1 VPLKNDWQNGDTFTP
16 AAANDMANLVNS
28 AVQLTTA
35 SEVMGIRTKTSTTYG
50 TGYVFG
56 TGSSF
61 GFAGSGSPAEIAGAF
76 GIYQEFGKADPGETI
91 HKTTQGGYCIAA
103 YFGPTD
109 DDVMEC
115 LSAITILSDTTSV
128 GGSGPYTQH
137 QRVAGFECGVQVF
150 GNNRIEP
157 DGIQESYASAAG
169 AKIRIAGTGFIDR
182 AYAYRA
188 AWDTS
193 STGTCREWAAFYQA
207 TSPGA
212 SATGPKYG
220 VYVIDPVVSETSVV
234 VGKGGSTGEFSVNRT
249 GGADS
254 FKSFMLLSLP
264 SQADAGGAS
273 CSGIRIIAASDHS
286 GKNLQQWEKSGE
298 ETPYLRVGST
308 GLLQGRVGFTLVDS
322 TFSTAVVNIN
332 SAGIQLADTKV
343 IELGHASDTTLSRSA
358 AGKLAVEGVDVLLTG
373 GALGTPSS
381 ATLTNATGLPVSGIT
396 SSTATALGVGSVE
409 LGHASDTT
417 LSRSA
422 AGKLAV
428 EGVEVLLTGGALGTP
443 SSGTLTNCTFPTLNQ
458 STSGNAATATTLETA
473 RTISGVSFNGS
484 TDIDVVTAK
493 TVGQS
498 FFPSGYVSGNYYYA
512 NGVAATG
519 TSAIQGNGTVRLT
532 PWVVTDSITITRLFA
547 EFTVAGDANSIY
559 RIGIWSHDQATGKPT
574 TLVLDAGSISTG
586 TGNAGTVSTGG
597 TPGIYEIT
605 VSQALTPGL
614 YWVGGAVQGVSSVQ
628 PTMRTVANYTY
639 PLYIPLGASLPA
651 ANATFGGM
659 AIASQTGALATTSSA
674 SVSSISGAR
683 IGFKVS

>member
-1 VPLKNDWQNGDTFTP
+1 MPLKNDWQNGDTFTP

-56 TGSSF
+56 TSASF

-76 GIYQEFGKADPGETI
+76 GIYQEYGKANPNANI
-91 HKTTQGGYCIAA
+91 LKTTQAGYCIAN
-103 YFGPTD
+103 YWGPTVD
-109 DDVMEC
+109 DSAEAF
-115 LSAITILSDTTSV
+115 SAIVLLRDTGT
-128 GGSGPYTQH
+128 PFTQN
-137 QRVAGFECGVQVF
+137 RAATGLEGGVQVQ
-150 GNNRIEP
+150 GSNVIGASGEALGVGARIELAT
-157 DGIQESYASAAG
+157 GSSVSNAYGFKSVYNSAG
-169 AKIRIAGTGFIDR
+169 GTGTADR
-182 AYAYRA
+182 AI
-188 AWDTS
+188 
-193 STGTCREWAAFYQA
+193 AFYQ
-207 TSPGA
+207 PL
-212 SATGPKYG
+212 SATTATLKFG
-220 VYVIDPVVSETSVV
+220 VYVIDPIFSETSVI
-234 VGKGGSTGEFSVNRT
+234 VGKSGQSAEFAVKLVGGSDGLKT
-249 GGADS
+249 
-254 FKSFMLLSLP
+254 FMAIQLP
-264 SQADAGGAS
+264 SQSDAGGSS
-273 CSGIRIIAASDHS
+273 CTGVRIIAASDHS
-286 GKNLQQWEKSGE
+286 GKSLQEWTKTGE
-298 ETPYLRVGST
+298 STAYMRVGST
-308 GLLQGRVGFTLVDS
+308 GILDSRVQVRVVDS
-322 TFSTAVVNIN
+322 TYSTVSVAMN
-332 SAGIQLADTKV
+332 SSGIELGSSKV
-343 IELGHASDTTLSRSA
+343 IELGHPTDTTLSRSA
-358 AGKLAVEGVDVLLTG
+358 AGTLAVEGVDVLLTG
-373 GALGTPSS
+373 GPLGTPSS
-381 ATLTNATGLPVSGIT
+381 ATLTNATGLPLSGIT